1 MGVISAVGNSLAEN
15 RSALRAGRGGITL
28 SRHLPTR
35 YAGILPFG
43 EVPIV
48 TDDLKKKLSV
58 TDPGIT
64 RTTLLALHAFTEA
77 IADAGLTDS
86 VLSDPATA
94 LVGATTVGGMCLTDE
109 LYRDTSGPCEGSAY
123 LSSYDCA
130 SVHMYLQDRYT
141 MQGFATTINTA
152 CSSSANAIQ
161 FGARLVR
168 NGRARRAIVGGTDS
182 LAKFTI
188 NGFNALQILSTGHC
202 RPFDRDRSGLN
213 LGEGAA
219 FLVLEGERA
228 FEGTTDI
235 PEQSEGYE
243 RGGPWQSRPDE
254 VPSASAAV
262 GHGRN
267 SGAGTTPT
275 GKKIYAELT
284 GYCNTNDAFHPSAL
298 SAEGDG
304 PFLAMKGALLSAG
317 LNATQIDFINTHGTA
332 TENNDEAESRA
343 MVRLFGE
350 PPPFV
355 STKSY
360 TGHTLGAAGAIE
372 AVYSVL
378 SLQHQEIYASLN
390 FEQPIPGI
398 GLRPV
403 RAYGA
408 YPLQHVMS
416 NSFGFGGNCTS
427 LIFSKVN

>member
-15 RSALRAGRGGITL
+15 LSALRNGQGGITL
-28 SRHLPTR
+28 SGQLPTR

-43 EVPIV
+43 EIPIV
-48 TDDLKKKLSV
+48 TDELKEKLAV
-58 TDPGIT
+58 TNQGIT

-77 IADAGLTDS
+77 TADARLTGP

-109 LYRDTSGPCEGSAY
+109 LYRDTSGPCEGSAF

-130 SVHMYLQDRYT
+130 SVHLYLQDRYK

-152 CSSSANAIQ
+152 CSSSSNAIQ

-168 NGRARRAIVGGTDS
+168 NGRARRAIVGGADS

-219 FLVLEGERA
+219 FLVLEGEEA
-228 FEGTTDI
+228 LAE
-235 PEQSEGYE
+235 
-243 RGGPWQSRPDE
+243 
-254 VPSASAAV
+254 A
-262 GHGRN
+262 
-267 SGAGTTPT
+267 
-275 GKKIYAELT
+275 GKKVYAELT

-304 PFLAMKGALLSAG
+304 PYLAMKGALLSAG
-317 LNATQIDFINTHGTA
+317 LNVTQIDFINTHGTA

-343 MVRLFGE
+343 MVRLFGN

-355 STKSY
+355 STKPY
-360 TGHTLGAAGAIE
+360 TGHTLGASGAIE
-372 AVYSVL
+372 AVYSAL
-378 SLQHQEIYASLN
+378 SLEYQEIYASLN
-390 FEQPIPGI
+390 FEQAIPGI
-398 GLRPV
+398 GLQPV
-403 RAYGA
+403 QAYGV

>member
-15 RSALRAGRGGITL
+15 RSALRAGQGGITL

-43 EVPIV
+43 EVPLV
-48 TDDLKKKLSV
+48 TDDLKEKLSV

-64 RTTLLALHAFTEA
+64 RTTLLALHAFREA
-77 IADAGLTDS
+77 IADARLTDS
-86 VLSDPATA
+86 VLSDPSTA

-109 LYRDTSGPCEGSAY
+109 LYRDTSGPCEGSAF

-130 SVHMYLQDRYT
+130 SVHIYLQDRYT

-168 NGRARRAIVGGTDS
+168 NGWARRAIVGGTDS

-219 FLVLEGERA
+219 FLVLEGEDA
-228 FEGTTDI
+228 L
-235 PEQSEGYE
+235 
-243 RGGPWQSRPDE
+243 
-254 VPSASAAV
+254 ASAA
-262 GHGRN
+262 GGEMI
-267 SGAGTTPT
+267 GGKATPA

-298 SAEGDG
+298 SAEGNG
-304 PFLAMKGALLSAG
+304 PYLAMKGALLSAG

-372 AVYSVL
+372 AVYSAL
-378 SLQHQEIYASLN
+378 SLQHQEMYASLN

-408 YPLQHVMS
+408 SPLQHVMS

>member
-1 MGVISAVGNSLAEN
+1 VSRVFITGMGVISAVGNSLAEN
-15 RSALRAGRGGITL
+15 RSALRAGQGGITL

-43 EVPIV
+43 EVPVV
-48 TDDLKKKLSV
+48 TDELKEKLTA

-77 IADAGLTDS
+77 IADARLTDS

-109 LYRDTSGPCEGSAY
+109 LYRDTSDTYKGSAF

-130 SVHMYLQDRYT
+130 SVHMYLQDRYK
-141 MQGFATTINTA
+141 MRGFATTINTA

-161 FGARLVR
+161 FGGRLIR
-168 NGRARRAIVGGTDS
+168 NGLAARVIVGGADS

-188 NGFNALQILSTGHC
+188 NGFNALQILSTGQC
-202 RPFDRDRSGLN
+202 RPFDRDRAGLN

-219 FLVLEGERA
+219 FLVLEGEEA
-228 FEGTTDI
+228 
-235 PEQSEGYE
+235 PE
-243 RGGPWQSRPDE
+243 
-254 VPSASAAV
+254 A
-262 GHGRN
+262 
-267 SGAGTTPT
+267 
-275 GKKIYAELT
+275 GKKVYAELT

-304 PFLAMKGALLSAG
+304 PYLAMKGALLSAG

-350 PPPFV
+350 PPPFI

-360 TGHTLGAAGAIE
+360 TGHTLGASGAIE
-372 AVYSVL
+372 AVYSAL
-378 SLQHQEIYASLN
+378 SLEHQEIYASLN

-398 GLRPV
+398 GLQPV
-403 RAYGA
+403 QACGEYALR
-408 YPLQHVMS
+408 HVMS

>member
-1 MGVISAVGNSLAEN
+1 VSRVFITGMGVISAVGNSLAEN
-15 RSALRAGRGGITL
+15 LSALRNGQGGITL
-28 SRHLPTR
+28 SGQLPTR

-43 EVPIV
+43 EIPIV
-48 TDDLKKKLSV
+48 TDELKEKLAV
-58 TDPGIT
+58 TNQGIT

-77 IADAGLTDS
+77 TADARLTGP

-109 LYRDTSGPCEGSAY
+109 LYRDTSGPCEGSAF

-130 SVHMYLQDRYT
+130 SVHLYLQDRYK

-152 CSSSANAIQ
+152 CSSSSNAIQ

-168 NGRARRAIVGGTDS
+168 NGRARRAIVGGADS

-219 FLVLEGERA
+219 FLVLEGEEA
-228 FEGTTDI
+228 LAE
-235 PEQSEGYE
+235 
-243 RGGPWQSRPDE
+243 
-254 VPSASAAV
+254 A
-262 GHGRN
+262 
-267 SGAGTTPT
+267 
-275 GKKIYAELT
+275 GKKVYAELT

-304 PFLAMKGALLSAG
+304 PYLAMKGALLSAG
-317 LNATQIDFINTHGTA
+317 LNVTQIDFINTHGTA

-343 MVRLFGE
+343 MVRLFGN

-355 STKSY
+355 STKPY
-360 TGHTLGAAGAIE
+360 TGHTLGASGAIE
-372 AVYSVL
+372 AVYSAL
-378 SLQHQEIYASLN
+378 SLEYQEIYASLN